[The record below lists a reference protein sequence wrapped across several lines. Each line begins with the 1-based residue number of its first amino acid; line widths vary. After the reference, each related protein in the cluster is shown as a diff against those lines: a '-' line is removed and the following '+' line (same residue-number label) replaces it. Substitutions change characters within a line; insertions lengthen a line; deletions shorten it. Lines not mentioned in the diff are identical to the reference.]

1 MRLYRRTL
9 LIIALATLV
18 GVVEPGSYPL
28 AALAQSAARVEVT
41 PTSGSPGGG
50 VTLRG
55 TGWPQGALLTARM
68 YRATDV
74 GGAGADLGMAFP
86 ADASG
91 AFTFQGAIPRTLFG
105 MGSRGNVEVVPGS
118 YTIVVRPGPEFSAS
132 TSFTVTAAPP
142 PAQAPGTLPRTG
154 VSGAAPGLLLGV
166 GFAAGLLGLL
176 LRRRA

>member
-1 MRLYRRTL
+1 MRLYCRTL
-9 LIIALATLV
+9 LIIVLAALV
-18 GVVEPGSYPL
+18 GVVEPGSNPL
-28 AALAQSAARVEVT
+28 AALAQPAARVEVS
-41 PTSGSPGGG
+41 PASGPPGGG

-55 TGWPQGALLTARM
+55 TGWPAGALLTARM
-68 YRATDV
+68 YQASDV
-74 GGAGADLGMAFP
+74 GGPGADLGMAFS

-91 AFTFQGAIPRTLFG
+91 AFTFQGVIPRTLFG

-132 TSFTVTAAPP
+132 TSFTVVASP
-142 PAQAPGTLPRTG
+142 PAQAPSTLPRTG
-154 VSGAAPGLLLGV
+154 VSGAGPGLLLGV

>member
-1 MRLYRRTL
+1 MRGYRRTL
-9 LIIALATLV
+9 LIIALTALV
-18 GVVEPGSYPL
+18 GLVGPGSQSVE
-28 AALAQSAARVEVT
+28 AQAQPAARVEVS
-41 PTSGSPGGG
+41 PASGPPGGG

-55 TGWPQGALLTARM
+55 TGWPAGALLTARM
-68 YRATDV
+68 YRSSDV

-91 AFTFQGAIPRTLFG
+91 AFTFQGVIPRTLFG

-132 TSFTVTAAPP
+132 TSFTVVAPP

-154 VSGAAPGLLLGV
+154 ASGGGPGLLLAL
-166 GFAAGLLGLL
+166 GFASGLLGLL
-176 LRRRA
+176 LRQRT